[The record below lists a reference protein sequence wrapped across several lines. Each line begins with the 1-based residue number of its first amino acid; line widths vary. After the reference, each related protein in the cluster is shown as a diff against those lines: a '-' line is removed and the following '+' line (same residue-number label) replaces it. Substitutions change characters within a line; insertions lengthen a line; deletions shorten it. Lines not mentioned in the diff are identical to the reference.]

1 MHDNRYIYL
10 LRDFFQSAVDQ
21 MNVKLRQSRPA
32 MFQTVDDVKGA
43 IDLSPFR
50 QRFAGNDKAVA
61 NQFDEMAQSFV
72 KLVFE
77 EASLR

>member
-1 MHDNRYIYL
+1 
-10 LRDFFQSAVDQ
+10 VDQ
-21 MNVKLRQSRPA
+21 LNARLRRSRPA
-32 MFQTVDDVKGA
+32 MFQSVDDVKGA
-43 IDLSPFR
+43 IDLTPFR

-61 NQFDEMAQSFV
+61 NQFDYMAQSFV